1 MFRTPPPPDSE
12 HRYGSNYKRL
22 LGMLIV
28 YKGLWVRFPS
38 SETIKTMIS
47 RYQQSFVLF
56 LLLLVTEKALALS
69 SLDYSSSIVTL
80 PYGSFQGKVVGDLV
94 QHLGIPFA
102 APPYV
107 NAPCLVLITYMRCST
122 GERRFG
128 LPQDPLPFDGI
139 RQATAFGAACPQQNI
154 TVNAT
159 LFGDLKFPTVS
170 NISEDCVVLFILNL
184 SIQLIRPIGLF
195 VNVVRPVNVSSDK
208 LLPVVFVSV
217 QRSTELTWN

>member
-1 MFRTPPPPDSE
+1 
-12 HRYGSNYKRL
+12 
-22 LGMLIV
+22 
-28 YKGLWVRFPS
+28 VRFPS
-38 SETIKTMIS
+38 SEIIRMLS
-47 RYQQSFVLF
+47 RYQQSFVSF
-56 LLLLVTEKALALS
+56 LLLLVSEKALALS

-94 QHLGIPFA
+94 RHLGIPFA

-107 NAPCLVLITYMRCST
+107 NAPCLILITYMRCST

-139 RQATAFGAACPQQNI
+139 RQATAFGAACPQRNI

-159 LFGDLKFPTVS
+159 LFGDFEFPTVS
-170 NISEDCVVLFILNL
+170 NISEDCMVLFILNL
-184 SIQLIRPIGLF
+184 SVQLIRPTGLF

-208 LLPVVFVSV
+208 LLPVIFVSV
-217 QRSTELTWN
+217 QVSKRLTDLTQSLSVYIWRLPSYLLLPVRTVSDQGLQAAS